1 MRRSAFDGTMRRV
14 LPTTWLQRM
23 ALRAP
28 GIVQTLQTLRA
39 PKVVQRLAGATLNR
53 LERRWP
59 TLARLLGRTPHVEH
73 VGHVSRVQG
82 HVEAV
87 APVDARATAVL
98 IAALRNPSAEAAV
111 DAAEALRQHPG
122 EATVAALREVLMNGE
137 GYFNGATRAAAV
149 RTLGAVLPSGALSPV
164 YSAVRDV
171 DASVSLS
178 AIAAI
183 VDRGE
188 DGCAEALLTVLED
201 GSGFFL
207 PPTRRAAARG
217 LDRIRSADPAR
228 VQALL
233 ARESDTVVREALAPI
248 SLPS

>member
-1 MRRSAFDGTMRRV
+1 MLRSTFDGSMPRV

-39 PKVVQRLAGATLNR
+39 PRLVQRLAGATLNR

-59 TLARLLGRTPHVEH
+59 TLARLLGRTPHVEPAR
-73 VGHVSRVQG
+73 RVRVEQG
-82 HVEAV
+82 HAEF
-87 APVDARATAVL
+87 PMDGRTTAEL
-98 IAALRNPSAEAAV
+98 IAALRDPAAEAAV
-111 DAAEALRQHPG
+111 QAAEALRDHPG
-122 EATVAALREVLMNGE
+122 EATVAALREVLTNGS

-149 RTLGAVLPSGALSPV
+149 RTLGTLLPSGALSPL

-171 DASVSLS
+171 DGSVSLS

-183 VDRGE
+183 VDRAE

-201 GSGFFL
+201 ASGFFL

-233 ARESDTVVREALAPI
+233 ARESDALVRDALAPI
-248 SLPS
+248 GPPS